1 MPSQYPPTARTAI
14 GLTCRKWPGRVFSYA
29 DDSFWNKN
37 EQFSYVDI
45 EKFAIEYVVSTKG
58 SRMQALAAVNSGFAV
73 KGAIDAVQ
81 GAGAA
86 GAVGLTIAVSLG
98 SSKSQSNTDASANTA
113 KASTV
118 KAGGNVTITATGAD
132 NTKGETSNI
141 TIQGSQIQAGQ
152 TTTLDA
158 QDNLNLLASQ
168 NTTTQSNSSS
178 NSSSSVGV
186 SFGIGAGTT
195 GVGFNIA
202 AARGKGAG
210 AGKEVTYNNTLIEG
224 NTVNLRSG
232 KDTNL
237 IGAVVKGT
245 TVNAD
250 IGGNLRIESLQDT
263 SVYHETSKNSGGTLS
278 ISAAGV
284 PGGSVTSGRT
294 KIDSN
299 FVSVGQQSAIRAGGD
314 AGPFGSGGFNV
325 NVAGKTDLVG
335 GQITSTQKAV
345 DDNKNSFETKGPLT
359 VTNLENA
366 ATYSATGSSVTVGVG
381 SELASSGAGAGRAT
395 GNANSTTEAAITGV
409 AGNKTARTGDKEA
422 GLQPIFNL
430 EAVKLDV
437 ATQIEITK
445 KFGQNASKAV
455 GDFAAEQLKKA
466 QDSGDQAEID
476 KWKEGGIARVALHT
490 LVGAL
495 GGGVGGAVGAAT
507 SQTVIPLLGEQIA
520 QLDIPVELK
529 QVLVQV
535 AAVAVGAAT
544 GGTAGVA
551 AAVNATGQNY
561 LTHTEL
567 KSRAQNDSACKKGDA
582 KACDAVRE
590 LDKKSVERNAVI
602 RDGVTVATGA
612 QADKILTDMQTT
624 MSGLASYKGELQAQ
638 LEKTSDPAQRA
649 ELQTQIN
656 QADSSMKQ
664 VANLG
669 KDYHFEQYRLTGD
682 KNHLTAFVQLNTA
695 TNGNELADAMMTSVA
710 AFGSSNK
717 GPKPTAKPGESPE
730 ASGPAT
736 VGKPPG
742 ATTEPAVRTPAVG
755 DPTGANGVRGEITIL
770 PGAKPDANELRA
782 GQGLAEQF
790 GYDVSHQPTAS
801 QLGVQGQRT
810 ADLTVQGV
818 GQVDVYTPTT
828 TNPTSITR
836 AIEGKNTQAAA
847 VLVQTSI
854 VDADMAIVAARTW
867 GKPTAQNIQTIFFQK
882 PDGTIVRFN
891 RPTGG

>member
-1 MPSQYPPTARTAI
+1 VLYATRN
-14 GLTCRKWPGRVFSYA
+14 GREPKNRHFSDA
-29 DDSFWNKN
+29 
-37 EQFSYVDI
+37 DI
-45 EKFAIEYVVSTKG
+45 EKSAIEYVVSTKG

-73 KGAIDAVQ
+73 KGAVDAVQ

-98 SSKSQSNTDASANTA
+98 SSKSQSNTDSSANTGV
-113 KASTV
+113 ASTV

-158 QDNLNLLASQ
+158 QDNLNLLASR

-195 GVGFNIA
+195 GVGFNVA

-210 AGKEVTYNNTLIEG
+210 AGSEVIYNNTLIEG

-250 IGGNLRIESLQDT
+250 IGNNPFGSGGNLRIESLQDT
-263 SVYHETSKNSGGTLS
+263 SVYNESSQNSGGTLS

-284 PGGSVTSGRT
+284 PGGSVTSGST

-299 FVSVGQQSAIRAGGD
+299 FVSVGQQSAIRAGD
-314 AGPFGSGGFNV
+314 GGFNV
-325 NVAGKTDLVG
+325 NVAGKSDLIG

-359 VTNLENA
+359 VTNLANA
-366 ATYSATGSSVTVGVG
+366 ATYSATGSSVTIGIG
-381 SELASSGAGAGRAT
+381 SELASSGAGAGKAT

-476 KWKEGGIARVALHT
+476 KWKEGGISRVALHT

-495 GGGVGGAVGAAT
+495 GGGLKGAVGAAT
-507 SQTVIPLLGEQIA
+507 SQTVIPLLGAQIA

-567 KSRAQNDSACKKGDA
+567 KSRAQNASACKQGNE
-582 KACDAVRE
+582 KACQAVRE
-590 LDKKSVERNAVI
+590 IDKKSVDRNTIV
-602 RDGVTVATGA
+602 DGGVLVATPA
-612 QADKILTDMQTT
+612 QAAQIVKDLQTT
-624 MSGLASYKGELQAQ
+624 MSGLQNYKVELQNK
-638 LEKTSDPAQRA
+638 LDNTSDPAQRA
-649 ELQTQIN
+649 DLQNQIN
-656 QADSSMKQ
+656 
-664 VANLG
+664 LG
-669 KDYHFEQYRLTGD
+669 
-682 KNHLTAFVQLNTA
+682 NH
-695 TNGNELADAMMTSVA
+695 
-710 AFGSSNK
+710 
-717 GPKPTAKPGESPE
+717 
-730 ASGPAT
+730 
-736 VGKPPG
+736 
-742 ATTEPAVRTPAVG
+742 
-755 DPTGANGVRGEITIL
+755 
-770 PGAKPDANELRA
+770 
-782 GQGLAEQF
+782 
-790 GYDVSHQPTAS
+790 
-801 QLGVQGQRT
+801 
-810 ADLTVQGV
+810 
-818 GQVDVYTPTT
+818 
-828 TNPTSITR
+828 
-836 AIEGKNTQAAA
+836 
-847 VLVQTSI
+847 
-854 VDADMAIVAARTW
+854 
-867 GKPTAQNIQTIFFQK
+867 
-882 PDGTIVRFN
+882 
-891 RPTGG
+891 